1 MSEAAL
7 SISYPTNG
15 APHHITNYLA
25 PISSSPPL
33 RAAALG
39 SNVEARRN
47 LRIMISVATHNDPST
62 APIIVRSNA
71 PELSSAEL
79 VRSLCLAHI

>member
-1 MSEAAL
+1 MERAA
-7 SISYPTNG
+7 SDMVGT
-15 APHHITNYLA
+15 A
-25 PISSSPPL
+25 L

-39 SNVEARRN
+39 SNVEARRD

-71 PELSSAEL
+71 PELSRADSCGLSAL
-79 VRSLCLAHI
+79 LIFNRLDSCVVLATCLL